1 MEGMRANGEA
11 ERFFKVRSKLRRAQV
26 ENMEGGDM
34 IQQ

>member
-1 MEGMRANGEA
+1 MEGVRAHREA

-26 ENMEGGDM
+26 ENVEGGDM